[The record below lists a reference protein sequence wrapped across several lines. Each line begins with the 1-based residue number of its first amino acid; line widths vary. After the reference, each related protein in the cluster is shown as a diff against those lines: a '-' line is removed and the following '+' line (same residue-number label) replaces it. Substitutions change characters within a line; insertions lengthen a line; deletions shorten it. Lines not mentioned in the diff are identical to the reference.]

1 MIYDV
6 EDNARMNLGKEIIVK
21 SGRRG
26 MIVGYNLHLDS
37 IIVSYTADV
46 GFIRLTILNDII
58 LLKSPL
64 NTSYGYVSTTYAK
77 RHLIE

>member
-1 MIYDV
+1 MIYNV
-6 EDNARMNLGKEIIVK
+6 EDNARMNLGKEIVVK
-21 SGRRG
+21 SGRHG

-46 GFIRLTILNDII
+46 GFKRLTILDDII

-64 NTSYGYVSTTYAK
+64 NVSYGYVSLTYAK